1 MQSKTLWARVALW
14 GLLGFPGLIAQ
25 TDVAIGQRLVTTS
38 TTSSLG
44 ACVTT
49 VSQPITPIPLGCP
62 GNQVCSP
69 TIPGGTP
76 NCIPTLP
83 QDSPS
88 CSRVI
93 STAIA
98 ACTAAAAAAE
108 SAAFSAQS
116 ISLQSATSVLNR
128 LNRIR
133 QIEQT
138 SGGTAAT
145 PETGGAGGATSSLAG
160 GQPTSLSGSG
170 IGTGGGGGGGQA
182 AGTGG
187 GGGERAGTGGGRGTT
202 ERRARTTR
210 EARTAEGA
218 ATRGVQR
225 PMATKERRYQPPTSL
240 VVAGWVEGIADYE
253 RRGSSTP
260 TALGVLD
267 TGTRMQS
274 GTVQGGLDFN
284 WTRTNVPWLDQ
295 MVLGI
300 VASRSSAKLDINYG
314 ASATLEGWGIG
325 AYWMGV
331 TGPWSL
337 DAVTKLDYF
346 NYTPTGGTPPVP
358 GIPSDFFFTNH
369 TTAANLNYRIPM
381 GWTTSFIEP
390 TVGVM
395 YVRTDADLGILNR
408 ATGDLLRLQGGA
420 RLGSTWDW
428 WNGVSVLGMVKLLA
442 YSNVHVSGLAVVAPA
457 LGGFGPGLA
466 SSTDEGK
473 LRGEVEGSLTFG
485 LGAGYSLN
493 AETAVRFGSEY
504 FAAGGKLGL
513 RKAFSADSV
522 QAADNRVQPVV
533 YKAAVAPAPW
543 VFEIGARY
551 VYSSAKNWYD
561 LYNDPT
567 PTQLNSR
574 LTYDGLNAHSGEGFF
589 ESTARARSSSR
600 ATSAADRSGKAGFT
614 TKTFRLPCR
623 RTPRR
628 SATRVAHSSTETLMS
643 VIRSTTAA
651 G

>member
-1 MQSKTLWARVALW
+1 
-14 GLLGFPGLIAQ
+14 
-25 TDVAIGQRLVTTS
+25 
-38 TTSSLG
+38 
-44 ACVTT
+44 
-49 VSQPITPIPLGCP
+49 
-62 GNQVCSP
+62 
-69 TIPGGTP
+69 
-76 NCIPTLP
+76 
-83 QDSPS
+83 
-88 CSRVI
+88 
-93 STAIA
+93 
-98 ACTAAAAAAE
+98 
-108 SAAFSAQS
+108 
-116 ISLQSATSVLNR
+116 
-128 LNRIR
+128 
-133 QIEQT
+133 
-138 SGGTAAT
+138 
-145 PETGGAGGATSSLAG
+145 
-160 GQPTSLSGSG
+160 
-170 IGTGGGGGGGQA
+170 
-182 AGTGG
+182 
-187 GGGERAGTGGGRGTT
+187 
-202 ERRARTTR
+202 
-210 EARTAEGA
+210 
-218 ATRGVQR
+218 
-225 PMATKERRYQPPTSL
+225 MATKERRYQPPTSL

-513 RKAFSADSV
+513 RKAFSASV

-589 ESTARARSSSR
+589 QIDSPSAIFVKGYFGGGSIRQGRLYDEDFPPAMSPYSKTISDTSGTLQYGNVDVGYSFYDSRGLVTSTPVRFGGFHWLSLLARESRRLR
-600 ATSAADRSGKAGFT
+600 LHPDCE
-614 TKTFRLPCR
+614 FRR
-623 RTPRR
+623 MR
-628 SATRVAHSSTETLMS
+628 
-643 VIRSTTAA
+643 
-651 G
+651 GGG